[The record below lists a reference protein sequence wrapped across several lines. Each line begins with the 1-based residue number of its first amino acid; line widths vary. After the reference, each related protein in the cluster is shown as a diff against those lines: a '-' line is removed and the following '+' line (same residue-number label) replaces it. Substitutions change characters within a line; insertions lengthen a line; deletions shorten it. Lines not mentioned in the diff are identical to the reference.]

1 MDYMR
6 VGTFVQT
13 SHDEFWVKN
22 REFLYK
28 LGAHFCWEIVG
39 KVGGMTRDDI
49 IRLTAL
55 SSCAG

>member
-1 MDYMR
+1 MQ
-6 VGTFVQT
+6 VALNFGVQT
-13 SHDEFWVKN
+13 SSHEFWVKN

-28 LGAHFCWEIVG
+28 LGAYFSWEIVG
-39 KVGGMTRDDI
+39 KVGSMTRDDI